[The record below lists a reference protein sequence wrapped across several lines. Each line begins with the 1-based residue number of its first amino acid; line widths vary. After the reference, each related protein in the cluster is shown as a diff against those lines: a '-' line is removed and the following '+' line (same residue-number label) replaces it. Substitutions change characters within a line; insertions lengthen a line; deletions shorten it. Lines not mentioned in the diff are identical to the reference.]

1 MFLYDASGF
10 IYGTFYANFRLKQFM
25 DKDRVWHPQPMDPD
39 IMGRVKAELNELDRE
54 LVDVDGKQLKPSQC
68 YHFDVSPLHVLFNT
82 NCPDSLKQKV
92 QAILSKYIPHET
104 RTQQ

>member
-1 MFLYDASGF
+1 
-10 IYGTFYANFRLKQFM
+10 M
-25 DKDRVWHPQPMDPD
+25 DRDRVWHPQPMDPD
-39 IMGRVKAELNELDRE
+39 VIGRVKAELSELDRDPVE
-54 LVDVDGKQLKPSQC
+54 VDGMQLKPSQC